1 MGLEIAKRGLNV
13 HQQALN
19 VTGHNISNADNKHYS
34 RQRVEM
40 GSAIPLYP
48 TGINREH
55 IAGSI
60 GQGVEAKAIIRIR
73 DNFIEN
79 RVYSTEQTKGYW
91 SLKQHYFH
99 QIEIMYN
106 EPAEESIRSQLDR
119 FWKSW
124 QELSQYP
131 EELSHREVLKT
142 TSRELT
148 FRFKDTFN
156 KLFNLRKQLDFE
168 LSSTIRRINE
178 ISNQI
183 GKLNDK
189 IQKHEFLGD
198 NPNDLL
204 DRRDAL
210 VQELSSFADITIKKE
225 DPDEIL
231 IYLGSEVLIQG
242 SNHHALETV
251 GDPTNEGLSKIF
263 WKKNNQDAIFK
274 SGKMQAL
281 LEMRD
286 VTLKENIDKLN
297 LLTVNISDI
306 VNEVHRDGFSLTK
319 ETNIDFFELKNLSQ
333 DINGNYDSNGDG
345 VNDISAI
352 FRIAGRN
359 PLISN
364 RPLGIDG
371 VLTFYQNNEDNTPVS
386 VPYSQD
392 DTLTQVIEKI
402 NYSDAGVVA
411 YLNHNQNL
419 VLKGTLAED
428 DYKKHFLIRHLEDS
442 GELLVGYAGILQNSG
457 AQGAFDYRRTNE
469 VSRLQSGRER
479 ITLTPILNPAG
490 SFALSRNIERNSAL
504 IAASQGKDVG
514 GTGDFN
520 VANGNKDGSN
530 ALRIAQALR
539 HKKTMVGDFNNSDEF
554 YNALISKLGIESKTA
569 EVEKQ
574 NQELILTNLENLR
587 QSIMGVNL
595 DEEMANMIQFQHAY
609 NASARMI
616 NVINEMLGR
625 IIDNLL

>member
-19 VTGHNISNADNKHYS
+19 VTGHNISNADNKNYS

-40 GSAIPLYP
+40 ASATPLYP
-48 TGINREH
+48 AGINRGH
-55 IAGSI
+55 VAGSI

-73 DNFIEN
+73 DDFIEN
-79 RVYSTEQTKGYW
+79 RVYSTEQTKKYW

-119 FWKSW
+119 FWKGW

-131 EELSHREVLKT
+131 EELSHREVLRT
-142 TSRELT
+142 TSRELA

-156 KLFNLRKQLDFE
+156 KLFNLRKQANFE
-168 LSSTIRRINE
+168 LNATIRRMNE

-183 GKLNDK
+183 AKLNEK
-189 IQKHEFLGD
+189 IQKNESLGD

-204 DRRDAL
+204 DSRDAL

-225 DPDEIL
+225 DSDEAL

-242 SNHHALETV
+242 AKHYEMETV
-251 GDPTNEGLSKIF
+251 GDPANEGLSKVF
-263 WKKNNQDAIFK
+263 WKKNQQDAIFRR
-274 SGKMQAL
+274 GKIQAL
-281 LEMRD
+281 FEMRD
-286 VTLKENIDKLN
+286 STLKENIDKLN
-297 LLTVNISDI
+297 LLAVNIADV

-319 ETNIDFFELKNLSQ
+319 ETNIDFFELKSLSQ
-333 DINGNYDSNGDG
+333 DVNGNYDSNGDG

-352 FRIAGRN
+352 FRITGRN
-359 PLISN
+359 SLVSN

-371 VLTFYQNNEDNTPVS
+371 VLTFYKNDKGHTPVS
-386 VPYSQD
+386 INYSQD
-392 DTLTQVIEKI
+392 DTLTQVIERI

-419 VLKGTLAED
+419 VLKSTLAED

-457 AQGAFDYRRTNE
+457 AQGSFDYRRTNE

-479 ITLTPILNPAG
+479 ITLTPVLNPAG
-490 SFALSRNIERNSAL
+490 SLSLGQNIERNAAL

-569 EVEKQ
+569 EVEMK
-574 NQELILTNLENLR
+574 NQELILTNVENLR

-595 DEEMANMIQFQHAY
+595 DEEMANMVQFQHAY
-609 NASARMI
+609 NASARVI